1 MNEVPIGFLVPLPG
15 FRGGKFTSIRMKMR
29 GMSATTLSNFA
40 FPTPI
45 TFGAGA
51 RKGVADHLKAQGIQ
65 RPLIVTDRALA
76 KLPVIDEFKTHL
88 SGLAVAVYD
97 GVFGNPTCAQVM
109 AGAAAFKAHGADAV
123 IGFGGGAAL
132 DVAKVVG
139 VAATHEGNILEYVWD
154 HPQVRPIVH
163 PLPYFVALPTT
174 SGTGSE
180 VGRSAVVS
188 EDTTH
193 HKRTVFS
200 PKILARAVFADP
212 ELTFGLPAGVTAAT
226 GMDALTHNIES
237 FLSPAY
243 HPLCDGIAL
252 EGLRVGARSLVAA
265 VAEPRNLQ
273 ARSDMMMSSMMGAIA
288 FQKDLGSV
296 HACAHALGA
305 VCDMHH
311 GLANALMIDTV
322 LAWNLEAVPA
332 KFDEMAHVV
341 GASGG
346 GRSFIDWLR
355 QLKSK
360 IGIQG
365 GLAAHGVTLD
375 HLPRLVPLAAKDFTG
390 GTNPRPASEA
400 DYERLFRQAM

>member
-1 MNEVPIGFLVPLPG
+1 V
-15 FRGGKFTSIRMKMR
+15 SITR
-29 GMSATTLSNFA
+29 FA

-45 TFGAGA
+45 HFGAGA
-51 RKGVADHLKAQGIQ
+51 RRQVGPHLQEQGLK

-76 KLPVIDEFKTHL
+76 QLPLVAEFRSHL
-88 SGLAVAVYD
+88 AGLQVALFD

-109 AGAAAFKAHGADAV
+109 AGAAAFRAHDADCV

-132 DVAKVVG
+132 DVAKVIG
-139 VAATHEGNILEYVWD
+139 LMATHEGDVLEYVWD

-163 PLPYFVALPTT
+163 ALPWFVAVPTT

-188 EDTTH
+188 ENDTH
-193 HKRTVFS
+193 VKRTVFS
-200 PKILARAVFADP
+200 PQILARAVFADP
-212 ELTFGLPAGVTAAT
+212 ETTLALPPAVTAAT

-237 FLSPAY
+237 WLSPAW

-252 EGLRVGARSLVAA
+252 EGLRIGARALATA
-265 VAEPRNLQ
+265 VAEPGKLQ
-273 ARSDMMMSSMMGAIA
+273 ARADMMMCSMMGAIA

-305 VCDMHH
+305 VCGLHH

-322 LAWNLEAVPA
+322 LDWNHEAVPA
-332 KFDEMAHVV
+332 KFDELAHVA
-341 GASGG
+341 GLAGG
-346 GRSFIDWLR
+346 GAAFVPWLR
-355 QLKSK
+355 ELRAR
-360 IGIQG
+360 IGIGG
-365 GLAAHGVTLD
+365 GLAAHGVREDQLAQ
-375 HLPRLVPLAAKDFTG
+375 LVPLAARDFTG
-390 GTNPRPASEA
+390 GTNPRPATEA

>member
-1 MNEVPIGFLVPLPG
+1 M
-15 FRGGKFTSIRMKMR
+15 SITR
-29 GMSATTLSNFA
+29 FA

-45 TFGAGA
+45 HFGAGA
-51 RKGVADHLKAQGIQ
+51 RRQVGPHLQEQGLK

-76 KLPVIDEFKTHL
+76 QLPLVAEFRSHL
-88 SGLAVAVYD
+88 AGLQVALFD

-109 AGAAAFKAHGADAV
+109 AGAAAFRAHDADCV

-132 DVAKVVG
+132 DVAKVIG
-139 VAATHEGNILEYVWD
+139 LMATHEGDVLEYVWD

-163 PLPYFVALPTT
+163 ALPWFVAVPTT

-188 EDTTH
+188 ENDTH
-193 HKRTVFS
+193 VKRTVFS
-200 PKILARAVFADP
+200 PQILARAVFADP
-212 ELTFGLPAGVTAAT
+212 ETTLALPPAVTAAT

-237 FLSPAY
+237 WLSPAW

-252 EGLRVGARSLVAA
+252 EGLRIGARALATA
-265 VAEPRNLQ
+265 VAEPGKLQ
-273 ARSDMMMSSMMGAIA
+273 ARADMMMCSMMGAIA

-305 VCDMHH
+305 VCGLHH

-322 LAWNLEAVPA
+322 LDWNHEAVPA
-332 KFDEMAHVV
+332 KFDELAHVA
-341 GASGG
+341 GLAGG
-346 GRSFIDWLR
+346 GAAFVPWLR
-355 QLKSK
+355 ELRAR
-360 IGIQG
+360 IGIGG
-365 GLAAHGVTLD
+365 GLAAHGVREDQLAQ
-375 HLPRLVPLAAKDFTG
+375 LVPLAARDFTG
-390 GTNPRPASEA
+390 GTNPRPATEA